1 MGIPVFVTGRSG
13 TGKTYSTK
21 RIPRDKACFISV
33 QKPRLPYRGDFEEHY
48 KTDRTFTIIQ
58 ILKSTEKK
66 IVIIDDAQ
74 YLMANEYLRRADE
87 KTYDKFTDIGV
98 SFRQLIDTVDEL
110 PVDVVVYFMWHTD
123 TKDGITQMKTVGR
136 MVDQYITP
144 EGLSDIVLETAVVD
158 GKYYFMTQNNGHNG
172 VKSPEGMFPEFSI
185 DNDLQYV
192 DDSIRNYYYFEGS
205 KTDEE
210 IKEEAVEHIGEVE
223 PPKRRKR
230 RATENKDEGSEE
242 TAETVGEE
250 KPRERKRRVENT
262 SDESSEEIAEKAYQK
277 AQESNERLGIDTEQ
291 EKKRARKRRNEE

>member
-13 TGKTYSTK
+13 TGKTFSTK

-48 KTDRTFTIIQ
+48 KTDRTFTITQ

-87 KTYDKFTDIGV
+87 KSYDKFTDIGV

-110 PVDVVVYFMWHTD
+110 PEDVVVYFMWHTD

-192 DDSIRNYYYFEGS
+192 DDSIRNYYYFTGA

-210 IKEEAVEHIGEVE
+210 IAVEAQEHIGEVE
-223 PPKRRKR
+223 KPKRRERKKR
-230 RATENKDEGSEE
+230 DEEVVQEE
-242 TAETVGEE
+242 TVEEE
-250 KPRERKRRVENT
+250 KPKRNRR
-262 SDESSEEIAEKAYQK
+262 SK
-277 AQESNERLGIDTEQ
+277 EQ
-291 EKKRARKRRNEE
+291 

>member
-13 TGKTYSTK
+13 TGKTFSTK

-58 ILKSTEKK
+58 ILKSTDKK

-87 KTYDKFTDIGV
+87 KSYDKFTDIGV
-98 SFRQLIDTVDEL
+98 SFRELIDTVDEL
-110 PVDVVVYFMWHTD
+110 PEDVVVYFMWHTD

-192 DDSIRNYYYFEGS
+192 DDAIRNYYYFEGS

-223 PPKRRKR
+223 PPKRRERKR
-230 RATENKDEGSEE
+230 RASEE
-242 TAETVGEE
+242 MAEPVGEVE
-250 KPRERKRRVENT
+250 SPKPRERKRQT
-262 SDESSEEIAEKAYQK
+262 SESEETAEKAYQK

>member
-1 MGIPVFVTGRSG
+1 MGIPVFITGRSG

-48 KTDRTFTIIQ
+48 KTDRVATIIK
-58 ILKSTEKK
+58 IMKDTDKK
-66 IVIIDDAQ
+66 IIIVDDAQ

-87 KTYDKFTDIGV
+87 KSYDKFTDIGV
-98 SFRQLIDTVDEL
+98 SFRQLIDTVDQL
-110 PVDVVVYFMWHTD
+110 SDDVVVYFMWHTD
-123 TKDGITQMKTVGR
+123 TKDGLTQMKTVGR

-172 VKSPEGMFPEFSI
+172 VKSPEDMFPEFSI

-192 DDSIRNYYYFEGS
+192 DDSIRNYYYFKDS

-210 IKEEAVEHIGEVE
+210 IRVEAQEHIGEVE
-223 PPKRRKR
+223 PPKRRERKKR
-230 RATENKDEGSEE
+230 TEEVVVDEP
-242 TAETVGEE
+242 ETVKENEEE
-250 KPRERKRRVENT
+250 KPKRTRRRK
-262 SDESSEEIAEKAYQK
+262 
-277 AQESNERLGIDTEQ
+277 EQ
-291 EKKRARKRRNEE
+291 

>member
-13 TGKTYSTK
+13 TGKTFSTK

-87 KTYDKFTDIGV
+87 KSYDKFTDIGV
-98 SFRQLIDTVDEL
+98 SFRELIDTVDEL
-110 PVDVVVYFMWHTD
+110 PEDVVVYFMWHTD

-223 PPKRRKR
+223 PPKRRERKR
-230 RATENKDEGSEE
+230 RVSESEE
-242 TAETVGEE
+242 TAEEAE
-250 KPRERKRRVENT
+250 SPKPRERKPRANENE
-262 SDESSEEIAEKAYQK
+262 DESSEEIAEKAYQK
-277 AQESNERLGIDTEQ
+277 AQESNERLGIDMEQ

>member
-13 TGKTYSTK
+13 TGKTFSTK

-58 ILKSTEKK
+58 ILKSTDKK

-87 KTYDKFTDIGV
+87 KSYDEFTDIGV

-158 GKYYFMTQNNGHNG
+158 GKYYFMR
-172 VKSPEGMFPEFSI
+172 VDRFISILYIFSTCKDTTKI
-185 DNDLQYV
+185 SKCATRTLFLRDIFCNFVSCEIQFSY
-192 DDSIRNYYYFEGS
+192 GS
-205 KTDEE
+205 VHTE
-210 IKEEAVEHIGEVE
+210 IY
-223 PPKRRKR
+223 
-230 RATENKDEGSEE
+230 
-242 TAETVGEE
+242 
-250 KPRERKRRVENT
+250 RRVHV
-262 SDESSEEIAEKAYQK
+262 
-277 AQESNERLGIDTEQ
+277 
-291 EKKRARKRRNEE
+291 

>member
-21 RIPRDKACFISV
+21 RIPRNNACFISV

-48 KTDRTFTIIQ
+48 KTDRVSTIIK
-58 ILKSTEKK
+58 IMKDTDKK
-66 IVIIDDAQ
+66 IIIIDDAQ

-87 KTYDKFTDIGV
+87 KSYDKFTDIGV
-98 SFRQLIDTVDEL
+98 AFRQLVDAVDEL
-110 PVDVVVYFMWHTD
+110 PDDVVVYLMWHTD
-123 TKDGITQMKTVGR
+123 TKDGLTQMKTVGR

-158 GKYYFMTQNNGHNG
+158 GKYFFMTQNNGHNG

-192 DDSIRNYYYFEGS
+192 DDSIRNYYYFDNA

-210 IKEEAVEHIGEVE
+210 IKVEAQEHVGEVE
-223 PPKRRKR
+223 PPKRRERKKR
-230 RATENKDEGSEE
+230 TEEIAMNEPEPAGEE
-242 TAETVGEE
+242 EPVEEE
-250 KPRERKRRVENT
+250 KPKRNRRRK
-262 SDESSEEIAEKAYQK
+262 
-277 AQESNERLGIDTEQ
+277 EQ
-291 EKKRARKRRNEE
+291 

>member
-21 RIPRDKACFISV
+21 RIPKDKACFISV

-58 ILKSTEKK
+58 ILKSTDKK

-87 KTYDKFTDIGV
+87 KSYDKFTDIGV
-98 SFRQLIDTVDEL
+98 SFRELIDTVDEL
-110 PVDVVVYFMWHTD
+110 PEDVVVYFMWHTD

-192 DDSIRNYYYFEGS
+192 DDAIRNYYYFEGS

-210 IKEEAVEHIGEVE
+210 IKEEEVEHIGEVE
-223 PPKRRKR
+223 PPRRRERKR
-230 RATENKDEGSEE
+230 RASEE
-242 TAETVGEE
+242 TAEPVGEVE
-250 KPRERKRRVENT
+250 SPKPRERKRRVSE
-262 SDESSEEIAEKAYQK
+262 SEDESSEETAEKAYQK
-277 AQESNERLGIDTEQ
+277 AQESNERLGIDMEQ

>member
-48 KTDRTFTIIQ
+48 KTDTTFTIIQ

-87 KTYDKFTDIGV
+87 KSYDKFTDIGV
-98 SFRQLIDTVDEL
+98 SFRKLIDTVDEL

-223 PPKRRKR
+223 PPRRRERKR
-230 RATENKDEGSEE
+230 RATESE
-242 TAETVGEE
+242 
-250 KPRERKRRVENT
+250 KVENT
-262 SDESSEEIAEKAYQK
+262 SDESSEETAEKAYQK
-277 AQESNERLGIDTEQ
+277 AQESNERLGIDMEQ